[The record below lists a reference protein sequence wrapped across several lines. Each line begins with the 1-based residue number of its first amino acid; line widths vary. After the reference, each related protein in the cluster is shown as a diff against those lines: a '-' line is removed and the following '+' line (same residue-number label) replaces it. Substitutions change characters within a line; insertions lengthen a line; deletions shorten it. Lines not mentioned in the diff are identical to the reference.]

1 LGVEEVSPP
10 LPLRPDFCCVRRLPS
25 ALGSKVAPSKFT
37 QKRQFFRFHVLLSL
51 LHLPSHHLST
61 HLVRAGFEGCPVPPG
76 GPACG
81 GPVDSQ
87 KGYFFCLSLP
97 FFICLCSAFR
107 CAKAIG
113 RGFFSSLR
121 SPAPAHC
128 ALRFHSPCKTYSH
141 RRPNF
146 QPRKQRT

>member
-1 LGVEEVSPP
+1 MGVEEVSPP
-10 LPLRPDFCCVRRLPS
+10 LPLHPDFCCVRRLPS
-25 ALGSKVAPSKFT
+25 ALGCSVQIHPKKAIFSVSN
-37 QKRQFFRFHVLLSL
+37 VLLSL

-61 HLVRAGFEGCPVPPG
+61 HLVRTGFEGCPVPPG

-87 KGYFFCLSLP
+87 KGYFFGLSLP

-113 RGFFSSLR
+113 RVFFSSLR